1 MKKELIISI
10 GITIILL
17 IGVFALRNQSTT
29 AIPVKNQTNT
39 QSTFQTISKAE
50 VALHKSAS
58 DCWIIIDNAV
68 YDVTSYLS
76 NHPGGSKTIIPS
88 CGIDATAAYNAIKN
102 GRGHSAAADADL
114 STLLVG
120 TVQ

>member
-10 GITIILL
+10 SITAILL
-17 IGVFALRNQSTT
+17 MSVFVLRNQSTT
-29 AIPVKNQTNT
+29 TLPEKNQTNT
-39 QSTFQTISKAE
+39 QSASRTISNADI
-50 VALHKSAS
+50 ALHKSAS

-76 NHPGGSKTIIPS
+76 NHPGGSKTIIPI
-88 CGIDATAAYNAIKN
+88 CGTDATSAYNTIKN
-102 GRGHSAAADADL
+102 GRGHSAVADADL